1 MIKAVIFDLDGTL
14 TDCDVDL
21 AKKRVSEELA
31 RLTGNSYEDTRK
43 KVEDIHYQ
51 CNIESIYDRNVWWDQ
66 VDPHV
71 LEQEKQRLTNLY
83 WKYITET
90 TCVKDYC
97 EELLRALK
105 DKGLLLV
112 LLTDY
117 DGESYSKK
125 SRIEDLSLI
134 SLFDLI
140 IISGDDTEKTKPS
153 PEPFIHILTLL
164 QVTPEEVLMV
174 GDKPQVDL
182 LGADALGMKTL
193 LVEGDYGNVWKN
205 TVKDLRGVHQF
216 IESITA

>member
-31 RLTGNSYEDTRK
+31 ELTGNPYEDIRK

-51 CNIESIYDRNVWWDQ
+51 YNIESIYDRNMWWDQ
-66 VDPHV
+66 VNPHV
-71 LEQEKQRLTNLY
+71 PPQEKQRLTNVY
-83 WKYITET
+83 WKHITET
-90 TCVKDYC
+90 TRVKDYC

-112 LLTDY
+112 LLTDF

-125 SRIEDLSLI
+125 SRISSLSI
-134 SLFDLI
+134 IPLFDLI
-140 IISGDDTEKTKPS
+140 IISGEDTEKTKPS
-153 PEPFIHILTLL
+153 PEPFLHILALL
-164 QVTPEEVLMV
+164 KVAPEEVLMV

-182 LGADALGMKTL
+182 QCADALGMKTL
-193 LVEGDYGNVWKN
+193 LVEGDYGNTWKN